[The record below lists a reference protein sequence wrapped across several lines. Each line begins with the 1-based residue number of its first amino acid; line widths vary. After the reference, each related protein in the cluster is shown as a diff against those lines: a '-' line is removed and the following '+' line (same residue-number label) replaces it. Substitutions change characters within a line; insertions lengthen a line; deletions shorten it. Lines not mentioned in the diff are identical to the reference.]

1 MTPGTWLALVA
12 LDSAELPNPES
23 VQELCNTAAPDTAPL
38 ELSSS
43 TDRMATFRWGEA
55 TIAYTLVDQ
64 PIPAAQLAGP
74 AARAWYWPEAAKAL
88 RRHQAHLIVALVDE
102 GQDRIAKCMRLTRFM
117 AALLPVSRA
126 AGLQWGGSR
135 AVHEPTAFCQVAAK
149 MARDDLPLHLWIDF
163 QVEAGEQDCLRLY
176 TTGLAAFGKREIEIP
191 SFAGPPQDLMN
202 HAYNLAHYVL
212 EKNALIKEG
221 EVVGLPGEVQVT
233 AHEATTFL
241 DGDEAVLAFEF
252 E

>member
-88 RRHQAHLIVALVDE
+88 RRHQ
-102 GQDRIAKCMRLTRFM
+102 RI
-117 AALLPVSRA
+117 
-126 AGLQWGGSR
+126 
-135 AVHEPTAFCQVAAK
+135 
-149 MARDDLPLHLWIDF
+149 
-163 QVEAGEQDCLRLY
+163 
-176 TTGLAAFGKREIEIP
+176 
-191 SFAGPPQDLMN
+191 
-202 HAYNLAHYVL
+202 
-212 EKNALIKEG
+212 
-221 EVVGLPGEVQVT
+221 
-233 AHEATTFL
+233 
-241 DGDEAVLAFEF
+241 
-252 E
+252 